1 MYSTLFMS
9 FANFH
14 SEFDRDA
21 ECGVGQK
28 LEKGDFEIPDNG
40 DLHLSV
46 TAKCGCYSSA
56 LVD

>member
-1 MYSTLFMS
+1 MS

-40 DLHLSV
+40 NLHLWV
-46 TAKCGCYSSA
+46 TANGVTARHWLIDS
-56 LVD
+56 